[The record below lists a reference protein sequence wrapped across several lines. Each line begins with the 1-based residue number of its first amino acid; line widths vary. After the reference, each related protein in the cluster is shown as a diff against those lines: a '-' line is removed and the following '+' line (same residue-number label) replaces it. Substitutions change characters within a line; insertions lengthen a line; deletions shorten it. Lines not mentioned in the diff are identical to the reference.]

1 MCIIYLQSFHAVHS
15 SVQFEA
21 QSASFQM
28 LYAAALVC
36 VCVGRY
42 DWFQSSKAVTIVVYT
57 RWKKIQPDH
66 VTIDKIGKTL
76 RVDVSIDK
84 HTFKIHLGMWICFL
98 FGYGLGF

>member
-1 MCIIYLQSFHAVHS
+1 
-15 SVQFEA
+15 
-21 QSASFQM
+21 M

-36 VCVGRY
+36 VCVCVCVCRY

-84 HTFKIHLGMWICFL
+84 HTFKIHLGMWTCFP